1 MIEEF
6 TAENSADVPSLVEI
20 KIQKSLLR
28 SSVGVM
34 LAAFAIFAH
43 FSQSTGLTQMQDVRA
58 CAFPGKRNPGG
69 ATTFDH
75 TL

>member
-1 MIEEF
+1 MWMIEEF

-43 FSQSTGLTQMQDVRA
+43 FS
-58 CAFPGKRNPGG
+58 
-69 ATTFDH
+69 
-75 TL
+75 